1 VTIALILA
9 GHGSHISPN
18 TAGVVWGYVDTLRQ
32 RGVADEVTACFWK
45 EQPHFHQVLQT
56 VKSDTIVIVPMF
68 TSTGYFSR
76 QVIPSE
82 IGFVGGEVV
91 GSASML
97 SVANRTIYYTRTL
110 GEHPS
115 IDTIVRQRACDA
127 IQRAGLAAADTA
139 IAVIGHGTGRSAT
152 TRQTTQHQVAILQ
165 ESKIASHVVD
175 AYLDDNPDIPSL
187 YERTT
192 ASKLVVIPFFLA
204 PGSHTTQ
211 DVPDALGINYGDY
224 PAQVNGRAVF
234 YTPPIGTDDVICD
247 LILQLAR
254 DTGLPFV
261 ENPTNDTWGNFPQFG
276 VAEFITT
283 VGARR
288 ALPLHKQTLLF
299 GQLEISGDSVQPTN
313 STQAITLTNPSD
325 LRRHVRENPFRS
337 LTTATDLPADWIV
350 LITALAQIPAVIET
364 VYPGAIADWAAN
376 RQGTLE
382 IQLLPD
388 VLQRQQG
395 MFQAVGNVDN
405 ETISR
410 YVNKVCGQCSRHP
423 TWHDG
428 QTPPDSI
435 PCSAA
440 CNHWLAVSRKT

>member
-18 TAGVVWGYVDTLRQ
+18 TAGVVWGYVDALRQ

-56 VKSDTIVIVPMF
+56 VKSDTVVIVPMF
-68 TSTGYFSR
+68 TSTGYFSQ

-82 IGFVGGEVV
+82 MGFIALLATSEAQWRGVGGEVK
-91 GSASML
+91 
-97 SVANRTIYYTRTL
+97 IHYTRTL

-115 IDTIVRQRACDA
+115 IDAIVRQRACDA
-127 IQRAGLAAADTA
+127 IQRAGLAADETA

-152 TRQTTQHQVAILQ
+152 TRQTTQHQVTILQ

-175 AYLDDNPDIPSL
+175 AYLDDQPNIPSI

-192 ASKLVVIPFFLA
+192 ASNLVVIPFFLA

-211 DVPDALGINYGDY
+211 DVPQALGMNYGDY
-224 PAQVNGRAVF
+224 PAQVNGREIF

-261 ENPTNDTWGNFPQFG
+261 ENPTQDVWGNFPQSG
-276 VAEFITT
+276 VKEFLST
-283 VGARR
+283 VQNDGFI
-288 ALPLHKQTLLF
+288 F
-299 GQLEISGDSVQPTN
+299 GQLQISEHAVQPIN
-313 STQAITLTNPSD
+313 STQAITLDNPSD

-337 LTTATDLPADWIV
+337 LTTAIDLPTDWIMP
-350 LITALAQIPAVIET
+350 ISDLAQIPAVVET
-364 VYPGAIADWAAN
+364 VYPGAIADWAAH
-376 RQGTLE
+376 RQGNFEVQPLS
-382 IQLLPD
+382 D

-405 ETISR
+405 ETIAHYINSI
-410 YVNKVCGQCSRHP
+410 CGQCSRHP
-423 TWHDG
+423 TWYKG

-440 CNHWLAVSRKT
+440 CNHWLASIKENINDG